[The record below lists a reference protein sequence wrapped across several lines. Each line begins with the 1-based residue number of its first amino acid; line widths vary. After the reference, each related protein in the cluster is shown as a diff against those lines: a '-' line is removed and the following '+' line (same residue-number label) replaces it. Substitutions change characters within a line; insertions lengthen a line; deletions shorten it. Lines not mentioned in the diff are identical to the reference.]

1 MSMKFS
7 KNEYG
12 LRYKRACSLMEE
24 NEVDALLIT
33 GEENYTYFSG
43 HQTLAPNDTYSRP
56 MLLLLPRERDP
67 VIISPSIYAEP
78 ISRISW
84 IRDVRNHN
92 QMGAAPMELLE
103 NVLRE
108 LGLNA
113 SRIAMELGHDLR
125 LGMPVNDFLRMR
137 EKVAKAEFVDGTD
150 IIWKL
155 RMLKSPE
162 EIECVR
168 QSCHITSAAYEKFF
182 RDVRESMS
190 ELEAASLIR
199 TYMMEKGA
207 EIPRIYAFASG
218 PDMVSP
224 RDATNRILSK
234 GDFVWFDGGCT
245 YKGYW
250 SDFSRGGVIGSAT
263 ETQRKT
269 YELVHQ
275 ITMRCVDM
283 VKPGIRPE
291 EIVSFC
297 ANEFRKA
304 GLCLGTSVGRI
315 GHGVGLKVSEPPSIA
330 NYDKTAIETGMV
342 LALEPGIETKE
353 GIFIVEENIV
363 VGTDKSELLTTASRE
378 LHRI

>member
-1 MSMKFS
+1 
-7 KNEYG
+7 
-12 LRYKRACSLMEE
+12 MEE

-67 VIISPSIYAEP
+67 VIISPSIYANP

-84 IRDVRNHN
+84 IKDVRKHN
-92 QMGAAPMELLE
+92 QMGTAPIELVGS
-103 NVLRE
+103 VLKD
-108 LGLNA
+108 LGLDA
-113 SRIAMELGHDLR
+113 ARIGMELGHDLR
-125 LGMPVNDFLRMR
+125 LGMPVGDFLRMR
-137 EKVAKAEFVDGTD
+137 ENVAEVEFVDGTD
-150 IIWKL
+150 ILWKL

-162 EIECVR
+162 EIECLE
-168 QSCHITSAAYEKFF
+168 QSCQITSSAYEMFF
-182 RDVRESMS
+182 GDTRESMS
-190 ELEAASLIR
+190 ELEAASLIK
-199 TYMMEKGA
+199 THMMQKGA
-207 EIPRIYAFASG
+207 EIPRIFAFVSG
-218 PDMVSP
+218 PDMMSP
-224 RDATNRILSK
+224 RDATNRILIE

-245 YKGYW
+245 CKGYW

-269 YELVHQ
+269 YELIHQ
-275 ITMRCVDM
+275 MTMRCVDM

-297 ANEFRKA
+297 DNEFRKA
-304 GLCLGTSVGRI
+304 GLRLETSVGRI

-330 NYDKTAIETGMV
+330 NYDKTTIEAGMV

-353 GIFIVEENIV
+353 GIFIVEENIA
-363 VGTDKSELLTTASRE
+363 VGADKCRLLTTASRE
-378 LHRI
+378 LHEI